1 MDTES
6 SQVLHK
12 NKRGQRVASESKSD
26 AAAPAAAAGSG
37 KVDWSKVEELDVLLR
52 PWLRIDGSLNRR
64 VFDRLLGAVLGQEC
78 NRENDENRQPMRTT
92 RSCSYP
98 IRSVEIL
105 KCEGEVIRVWFE
117 FQIMQRPG
125 QRIAHTSDRF
135 SPALQ
140 PVHCRDLVDF
150 LAELGCVS
158 LFRDVADD

>member
-78 NRENDENRQPMRTT
+78 NRKMTKIDSQ
-92 RSCSYP
+92 
-98 IRSVEIL
+98 
-105 KCEGEVIRVWFE
+105 
-117 FQIMQRPG
+117 
-125 QRIAHTSDRF
+125 
-135 SPALQ
+135 
-140 PVHCRDLVDF
+140 
-150 LAELGCVS
+150 
-158 LFRDVADD
+158 